1 MEIIPIE
8 FIEDSWQ
15 ELDEID
21 PLLAQEQMQ
30 IVYDEQPNIC
40 EFLSELTEEFDDELG
55 KLSLYI
61 FLVIYRAIKSYY
73 GMKIKKIP
81 DSKLIKIH
89 EKNIDLMES
98 LEGSHEV
105 FVEKFAKRVSSKQP
119 YIYHYISST
128 LFDEVYEELEM
139 TDDERGYLFLIMQT
153 VVEALNSNN

>member
-1 MEIIPIE
+1 MEIVPAE

-21 PLLAQEQMQ
+21 PLLGQEQMQ
-30 IVYDEQPNIC
+30 LVYDEQPNVC
-40 EFLSELTEEFDDELG
+40 VFLSELTEDLDDELG
-55 KLSLYI
+55 KLSFYI

-73 GMKIKKIP
+73 GKKIKKISV
-81 DSKLIKIH
+81 SKLIKIH
-89 EKNIDLMES
+89 EESIDLMES

-105 FVEKFAKRVSSKQP
+105 FLEKFAKKVSSKQP

-139 TDDERGYLFLIMQT
+139 TDDERGYLFLLMQS
-153 VVEALNSNN
+153 VVEALNSNH